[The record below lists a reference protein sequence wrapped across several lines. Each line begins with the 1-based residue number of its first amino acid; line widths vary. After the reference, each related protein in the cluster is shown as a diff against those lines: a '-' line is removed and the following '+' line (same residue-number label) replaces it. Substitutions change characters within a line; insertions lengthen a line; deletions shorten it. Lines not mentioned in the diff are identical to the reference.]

1 MNELQMYLHLSH
13 MIKELLR
20 KMESIEERLDKL
32 SENVVDRT
40 VTINWEGEDE
50 DEDSDSDTEDTESA
64 QSAPF

>member
-20 KMESIEERLDKL
+20 KIESIEERLDKL
-32 SENVVDRT
+32 SENVGST
-40 VTINWEGEDE
+40 VTINWNTGEEDE
-50 DEDSDSDTEDTESA
+50 DEDSDTEDTESA

>member
-20 KMESIEERLDKL
+20 KVESIEERLDTL
-32 SENVVDRT
+32 SENVGAS
-40 VTINWEGEDE
+40 VTINWGDAEEED
-50 DEDSDSDTEDTESA
+50 DDSDTEETDSA